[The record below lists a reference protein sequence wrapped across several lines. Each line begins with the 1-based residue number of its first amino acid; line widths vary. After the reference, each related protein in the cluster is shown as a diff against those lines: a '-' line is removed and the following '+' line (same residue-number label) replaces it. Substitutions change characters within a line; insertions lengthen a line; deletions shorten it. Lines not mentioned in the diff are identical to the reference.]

1 METGMPQSI
10 GSQRVGHDLVTE
22 QQNIDPKKIE
32 EKIYLLYSVKE
43 HRPRE
48 PDLSRGIKKDCLL
61 GLG

>member
-1 METGMPQSI
+1 M
-10 GSQRVGHDLVTE
+10 GSQRVGHDLVTK
-22 QQNIDPKKIE
+22 QQNIDPEKIE

-48 PDLSRGIKKDCLL
+48 PDLSRGIKKVCLL